1 MKLRNMKRNS
11 FFVVLCAVLAMI
23 FVGCKDKRAASLVEK
38 PVADSIVPVE
48 TVADTTVYGVC
59 GEGTSMHSL
68 ELVTTDGDTIY
79 YQVNVEEDAH
89 LRGGMM
95 VGDRLAVV
103 GYSSGDEGMVAQ
115 GVINLTTLLGKWSS
129 IDRNFEIQD
138 GGALITEAKE
148 PQVAEWKICNGL
160 LVLRTDTFSV
170 YELGPDSLCLENK
183 NGIYAYKRVK

>member
-11 FFVVLCAVLAMI
+11 FFVVLCAVLTMF

-103 GYSSGDEGMVAQ
+103 GYSKGDEGLVAQ
-115 GVINLTTLLGKWSS
+115 GIINLTTLLGKWST

-138 GGALITEAKE
+138 GGALLSDAKE
-148 PQVAEWKICNGL
+148 PQVGEWKINNGR
-160 LVLRTDTFSV
+160 LVLRADTFSI
-170 YELGPDSLCLENK
+170 YELGPDSLYLENEK
-183 NGIYAYKRVK
+183 GIFAYKRIK